1 MSGDWFVTGGWL
13 FACATTSTWLT
24 SSFMRHGLYR
34 LGVLWVSCVA
44 YLTNGI
50 VLIDRSPFSF
60 CVAFVTH
67 DEPRSGLYVP
77 PC

>member
-1 MSGDWFVTGGWL
+1 VI
-13 FACATTSTWLT
+13 
-24 SSFMRHGLYR
+24 GLLR
-34 LGVLWVSCVA
+34 VVGSLLVQQLPPGLPPHLCVMTCIVLSVLWVSCVA

-50 VLIDRSPFSF
+50 VLIDRSPFSS

-67 DEPRSGLYVP
+67 DEPRSCLYVP